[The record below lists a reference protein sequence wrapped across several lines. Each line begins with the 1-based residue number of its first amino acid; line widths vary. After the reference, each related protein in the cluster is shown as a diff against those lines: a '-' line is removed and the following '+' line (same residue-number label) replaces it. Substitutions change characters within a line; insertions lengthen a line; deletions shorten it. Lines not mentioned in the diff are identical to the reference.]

1 MDSSKT
7 QNAVAAVIKNNSN
20 ILFAYLF
27 GSKVKKSSRFGSD
40 LDIAVYFK
48 DEPEILE
55 IGAIVLKLEE
65 AANCKVDL
73 VSLNNLD
80 KLNPKLAYLIISEGI
95 IAYLKN
101 KELFNQFKESVI
113 LNYLDFKPVDELFNK
128 NFNNRLVNQKFAV
141 IEK

>member
-1 MDSSKT
+1 MNTKT
-7 QNAVAAVIKNNSN
+7 QSAIEAVIKKDSN

-55 IGAIVLKLEE
+55 IGALVLKLEE

-80 KLNPKLAYLIISEGI
+80 KLNPTLAYSIISEGI
-95 IAYLKN
+95 VAYLKDE
-101 KELFNQFKESVI
+101 ELFKQFKELVI
-113 LNYLDFKPVDELFNK
+113 LQYLDFKPVNELFNK
-128 NFNNRLVNQKFAV
+128 SFNKRLANYKFAE

>member
-1 MDSSKT
+1 MNTKILSEIETILKKD
-7 QNAVAAVIKNNSN
+7 SN

-27 GSKVKKSSRFGSD
+27 GSKVKRSSRFGSD
-40 LDIAVYFK
+40 LDIAVYFQ

-55 IGAIVLKLEE
+55 IGALVLKLEE
-65 AANCKVDL
+65 ASNCKVDV

-80 KLNPKLAYLIISEGI
+80 KLNPKLAYSIISEGI
-95 IAYLKN
+95 IAYLKH

-113 LNYLDFKPVDELFNK
+113 LNYLDFKPIDELFNK
-128 NFNNRLVNQKFAV
+128 NFNNRLANHKFAV

>member
-1 MDSSKT
+1 MDTKILSEIETLLK
-7 QNAVAAVIKNNSN
+7 KDSN
-20 ILFAYLF
+20 VLFAYIF
-27 GSKVKKSSRFGSD
+27 GSKVKKSRFGSD
-40 LDIAVYFK
+40 LDIAVHFK

-55 IGAIVLKLEE
+55 IGALVLKLEE

-80 KLNPKLAYLIISEGI
+80 KLNPKLAYSIISEGI

-113 LNYLDFKPVDELFNK
+113 LQYLDFKPVGELFNK
-128 NFNNRLVNQKFAV
+128 NFNNRLVNHKFAI